1 MLSVRELCE
10 LESLTLTQDDGK
22 LGTNLSL
29 YSSVEWASL

>member
-10 LESLTLTQDDGK
+10 LQSLTLTQADVS

-29 YSSVEWASL
+29 YFSVEWASL